1 MAVAEESASLEDIA
15 DAWRSA
21 GAAPAVGE
29 AAARRLKRLF
39 ADAAAARASD
49 VVFENGSDACQV
61 FAIVND
67 RKLPLAGPM
76 TAEEGREAAGFLFHC
91 KDEGSS
97 QTSYRRGSFQ
107 GFSIRAGG
115 PVPLPAGVSA
125 LRCQRGPH
133 EPGGDHLFARIFY
146 SDRLDAG
153 MTLERL
159 GFSAAEAAL
168 FAGIRM
174 APHGGVFIGGTAGDG
189 KSTTLAANLA
199 LQMAEFDGQ
208 LNLVTIEDPVEYR
221 IPGAIQIAVPTSGLG
236 DERAGHFKEALMHFC
251 RVHPASGMVSEIR
264 DADAARQVMQ
274 FIDTGHQV
282 WTTIHVHSANAILFR
297 LIDMGV
303 GVAEVTKPGNVAL
316 LMKQTLLPLLCAD
329 CAQEHASG
337 GRTAP
342 EGLAERLAG
351 NEAVRYRNPE
361 GCPKCRREDGG
372 DVAARAWNGYTEQTA
387 IAETIRPDAGYL
399 GHVRDRDPLGRLGLL
414 APGDGR
420 RADRRQDLEPGGR
433 GRRRSVRCPAQG
445 CRHRT
450 RSDGKPYRD
459 CGGRPMTGWFRMAIP
474 WKRAWA
480 ALVLGRKA
488 RVDCFRTIADLLESG
503 FELERALDV
512 TVRAMRGQGP
522 SFRARLLQG
531 WRRALVENRFPAA
544 MAATAPP
551 AEAMIFQAYGR
562 IDADVLF
569 AAAARVADLRERQIS
584 AIRKAL
590 AMPLTLAGGLAVM
603 LWAAGGYF
611 VPVLESVVPPERWG
625 PAAGLF
631 RAASAWLY
639 AEPLIFCA
647 ICAAIVAGLS
657 GAMVY
662 WTGPGRTTLDR
673 VAPFSL
679 YRTITGSA
687 FLFVALEYL
696 AAGLDLNDQAFE
708 DLKRHAS
715 PYARHRIAAI
725 QHGMARGAGFGRAMA
740 LAGHGFPDPALVP
753 VAAAL
758 DGAPGWEK
766 KLAGFVERWVGRSE
780 DLLKSRAAALNG
792 LLLIAVT
799 VAMAAGIDAMF
810 SVLQLAGRP

>member
-1 MAVAEESASLEDIA
+1 MTRQPAYTRPDTIAKTMIRPFARLFARPRRRNGNAAADIPDANRLIRVPAMDARFRRICAVFAGGRCLIARGYEADARLRSALLALRQSGAIPAAVAEEPATLEEIA
-15 DAWRSA
+15 ECWRAA
-21 GAAPAVGE
+21 GAASSPAAGE
-29 AAARRLKRLF
+29 AAASRIKRLF
-39 ADAAAARASD
+39 EDAAAARASD
-49 VVFENGSDACQV
+49 VVFQTGGGACHV

-67 RKLPLAGPM
+67 RKLQLAEPM

-115 PVPLPAGVSA
+115 QVPLPAGISA

-133 EPGGDHLFARIFY
+133 EPDGDHLFARMFY
-146 SDRLDAG
+146 ADRLDAG

-159 GFSAAEAAL
+159 GFSATEAAL

-189 KSTTLAANLA
+189 KSTTLAVNLA

-221 IPGAIQIAVPTSGLG
+221 IPGAVQIAVPTSGLG

-251 RVHPASGMVSEIR
+251 RIHPASGMVSEIR

-316 LMKQTLLPLLCAD
+316 LMKQTLLPLLCPD
-329 CAQEHASG
+329 CALERHAE
-337 GRTAP
+337 GRVAPENLAARLRGNACGSLPQP
-342 EGLAERLAG
+342 EGLSPVPARGWRRGRRAGLERLHRTDG
-351 NEAVRYRNPE
+351 D
-361 GCPKCRREDGG
+361 RRDHP
-372 DVAARAWNGYTEQTA
+372 ARRRLSRLRA
-387 IAETIRPDAGYL
+387 RL
-399 GHVRDRDPLGRLGLL
+399 RSLGRLGLL

-420 RADRRQDLEPGGR
+420 RADRRQDLETGGR
-433 GRRRSVRCPAQG
+433 GRGRSVRRPAQG
-445 CRHRT
+445 RRHRA
-450 RSDGKPYRD
+450 R
-459 CGGRPMTGWFRMAIP
+459 GGGEPHRGRGGGPMMGPFRMGVF
-474 WKRAWA
+474 WRRAFA

-488 RVDCFRTIADLLESG
+488 RVDCFRTVADLLESG

-512 TVRAMRGQGP
+512 TVRAQRGQGP
-522 SFRARLLQG
+522 SLRAGLLEG
-531 WRRALVENRFPAA
+531 WRRALIENRFAEA
-544 MAATAPP
+544 MAASAPP

-562 IDADVLF
+562 IEAALLF
-569 AAAARVADLRERQIS
+569 AAAARVADLRDRQIS
-584 AIRKAL
+584 AVRKAL

-631 RAASAWLY
+631 RAASAWLH
-639 AEPLIFCA
+639 AEPLVFCA
-647 ICAAIVAGLS
+647 ICATVVAAIGT
-657 GAMVY
+657 AMVH
-662 WTGPGRTTLDR
+662 WTGPGRTALDR
-673 VAPFSL
+673 IAPFSL

-687 FLFVALEYL
+687 FLFVALSSS
-696 AAGLDLNDQAFE
+696 
-708 DLKRHAS
+708 S
-715 PYARHRIAAI
+715 PPVSISTTALSRI
-725 QHGMARGAGFGRAMA
+725 
-740 LAGHGFPDPALVP
+740 
-753 VAAAL
+753 
-758 DGAPGWEK
+758 
-766 KLAGFVERWVGRSE
+766 
-780 DLLKSRAAALNG
+780 
-792 LLLIAVT
+792 
-799 VAMAAGIDAMF
+799 
-810 SVLQLAGRP
+810 